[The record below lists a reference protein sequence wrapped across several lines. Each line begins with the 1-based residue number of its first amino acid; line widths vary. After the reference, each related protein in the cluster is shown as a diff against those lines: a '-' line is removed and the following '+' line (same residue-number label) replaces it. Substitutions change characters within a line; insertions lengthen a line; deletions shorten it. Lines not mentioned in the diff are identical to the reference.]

1 MADYA
6 PPLDEIRFVLEHVA
20 GIDELSK
27 LEGFEHADIDST
39 MAVLGEFGR
48 FVVDKVLP
56 TNRIGD
62 EEGSHVGGDPADP
75 TVVTPQVFKDAYA
88 QYVESGWGTVPFD
101 PGFGGGGFPW
111 TVGIAMQELLNS
123 GNVSF
128 AMAPLLTQGALDMLL
143 VHGSEEQKQRFLPKM
158 VSGEWTGTMNLTE
171 PDAGSD
177 VGAVRTRAVPAGDG
191 SYRITG
197 TKIYITFG
205 EHDLTENIIHLV
217 LARTPGAPA
226 GTKGISCFI
235 VPKHLLEDDGAL
247 GRRNAVRVVSVEH
260 KMGIRASPTCVLEY
274 DAAVGYLVGDEN
286 AGMRYMFTMMNTARL
301 SVGVEGLGLCEA
313 AWQRARQ
320 HAKEREQGRAPGAA
334 GARSPIVEHA
344 DVRRMLLTMKASTE
358 ALRALHYFDARQI
371 DLGHHHPDEAGRIA
385 ATELAGLLTPLSK
398 GWGTDLANEITSLA
412 IQVFGGMGYIEE
424 TGVAQLYRDAR
435 ITAIYEGTN
444 GIQAMDLVGRK
455 LPMRGGAVVAELVAR
470 MRATA
475 EELGGAADLAPL
487 GDRLADGLDVLQQ
500 ATDWILANGATDPV
514 QALAA
519 ATPYLR
525 MFSQLVG
532 AWLLGVEALAA
543 TRADPSSMPPGFAEA
558 KVATARFFADH
569 VLPTVNGLLPTITA
583 GKADL
588 FALTADQL

>member
-20 GIDELSK
+20 GLEELSK
-27 LEGFEHADIDST
+27 LEGFEHADVDST
-39 MAVLGEFGR
+39 MAVLEEFGR

-56 TNRIGD
+56 TNRVGD
-62 EEGSHVGGDPADP
+62 EQGSHVAGPPDDP
-75 TVVTPQVFKDAYA
+75 TVVTAAGFKEVYS
-88 QYVESGWGTVPFD
+88 QYVDAGWGTVPFD
-101 PGFGGGGFPW
+101 TGFGGGGFPW

-123 GNVSF
+123 GNVAF
-128 AMAPLLTQGALDMLL
+128 AMAPLLTQGALDMLFA
-143 VHGSEEQKQRFLPKM
+143 HGSEEQKQVYLPKL
-158 VSGEWTGTMNLTE
+158 VTGEWTGTMNLTE

-191 SYRITG
+191 TYRITG
-197 TKIYITFG
+197 TKTYISFG
-205 EHDLTENIIHLV
+205 EHDLTENIVHLV
-217 LARTPGAPA
+217 LARTPDAPP
-226 GTKGISCFI
+226 GTKGVSCFI
-235 VPKHLLEDDGAL
+235 VPKHLVEADGSL
-247 GRRNAVRVVSVEH
+247 GPRNGVRVVSVEH
-260 KMGIRASPTCVLEY
+260 KMGIRSSPTCVLDY
-274 DAAVGYLVGDEN
+274 DEAVGYLVGDEN

-313 AWQRARQ
+313 AYQRARRY
-320 HAKEREQGRAPGAA
+320 ARERRQGRAPGAPPS
-334 GARSPIVEHA
+334 SPIIEHA

-371 DLGHHHPDEAGRIA
+371 DLGHHHPDEAVRTA

-398 GWGTDLANEITSLA
+398 GWGTDLASEITSLA

-455 LPMRGGAVVAELVAR
+455 LPMRGGGVVADLVAC
-470 MRATA
+470 MRATV
-475 EELGGAADLAPL
+475 EELRGSADLAPI
-487 GDRLADGLDVLQQ
+487 GDRLADGLDVLQR
-500 ATDWILANGATDPV
+500 ATEWILANGATDPV

-525 MFSQLVG
+525 LFSQVVG
-532 AWLLGVEALAA
+532 GWLLGVEALAA
-543 TRADPSSMPPGFAEA
+543 TRAGPAPFAAA

-569 VLPTVNGLLPTITA
+569 ILPTVHGLLPTITA
-583 GKADL
+583 GKEDL
-588 FALTADQL
+588 FALAADQL

>member
-1 MADYA
+1 MAEYA

-20 GIDELSK
+20 GIDELSG
-27 LEGFEHADIDST
+27 LEGFEHADVDST
-39 MAVLGEFGR
+39 MAVLEEFGR

-56 TNRIGD
+56 TNRVGD

-75 TVVTPQVFKDAYA
+75 TVVTAAGFKEAYA
-88 QYVESGWGTVPFD
+88 RYVESGWGTVPFD
-101 PGFGGGGFPW
+101 PAYGGGGFPW
-111 TVGIAMQELLNS
+111 TVGVAMHELLNS
-123 GNVSF
+123 GNVAF
-128 AMAPLLTQGALDMLL
+128 AMAPLLTQGALDMLFA
-143 VHGSEEQKQRFLPKM
+143 HGSEEDKHRYLPKM

-177 VGAVRTRAVPAGDG
+177 VGAVRTRAVPAADG

-197 TKIYITFG
+197 TKIFITFG
-205 EHDLTENIIHLV
+205 EHDLAENIVHLV
-217 LARTPGAPA
+217 LARTPGAPP
-226 GTKGISCFI
+226 GTKGLSCFI
-235 VPKHLLEDDGAL
+235 VPKWLVEEDGSLGA
-247 GRRNAVRVVSVEH
+247 RNGVKVVSVEH
-260 KMGIRASPTCVLEY
+260 KMGIRASPTCVLDY
-274 DAAVGYLVGDEN
+274 DEAVGYLVGAEN
-286 AGMRYMFTMMNTARL
+286 AGMRLMFTMMNSARL

-313 AWQRARQ
+313 AWQRARRY
-320 HAKEREQGRAPGAA
+320 ARERQQGRSPGATGPPSA
-334 GARSPIVEHA
+334 IVEHA

-371 DLGHHHPDEAGRIA
+371 DLGRHHPDEAERAA

-412 IQVFGGMGYIEE
+412 IQVFGGMGFIEE

-444 GIQAMDLVGRK
+444 GIQGMDLVGRK
-455 LPMRGGAVVAELVAR
+455 LPMRGGGVVADLTAR

-475 EELGGAADLAPL
+475 DELRAAGERVAPI
-487 GDRLADGLDVLQQ
+487 GVQLADGLDVLQQ
-500 ATDWILANGATDPV
+500 ATDWILAKGAGDPV

-525 MFSQLVG
+525 LFSQVVG
-532 AWLLGVEALAA
+532 AWLLGVEALACTGPTA
-543 TRADPSSMPPGFAEA
+543 RSLPPGFADA
-558 KVATARFFADH
+558 KVATARYFADH
-569 VLPTVNGLLPTITA
+569 ILPTVHGLLPTITA

-588 FALTADQL
+588 FAVEI

>member
-1 MADYA
+1 MAEYA

-20 GIDELSK
+20 GIPELSK
-27 LEGFEHADIDST
+27 LEGFEHADLDST
-39 MAVLGEFGR
+39 MAVLEEFGR

-56 TNRIGD
+56 TNREGD

-75 TVVTPQVFKDAYA
+75 TVVTPQGFKDAYA
-88 QYVESGWGTVPFD
+88 QYVESGWGTVPF
-101 PGFGGGGFPW
+101 PPAFGGGGFPW
-111 TVGIAMQELLNS
+111 TVGVAMQELLNS
-123 GNVSF
+123 GNVAF
-128 AMAPLLTQGALDMLL
+128 AMAPLLTQGALDMLFA
-143 VHGSEEQKQRFLPKM
+143 HGSEEQKHVYLPKM
-158 VSGEWTGTMNLTE
+158 ISGEWTGTMNLTE

-177 VGAVRTRAVPAGDG
+177 VGAVRTRAEPAGADDG

-205 EHDLTENIIHLV
+205 EHDLTDNIIHLV
-217 LARTPGAPA
+217 LARTPGAPT

-235 VPKHLLEDDGAL
+235 VPKRLVEEDGSLGA
-247 GRRNAVRVVSVEH
+247 RNAVKVVSVEH

-274 DAAVGYLVGDEN
+274 DDAVGYLVGEEN
-286 AGMRYMFTMMNTARL
+286 AGMRYMFTMMNNARL

-313 AWQRARQ
+313 SWQRALG
-320 HAKEREQGRAPGAA
+320 HAKERQQGRAPGATA
-334 GARSPIVEHA
+334 PRSAIVEHA

-371 DLGHHHPDEAGRIA
+371 DLGHNHPEEAGRTA

-398 GWGTDLANEITSLA
+398 GWGTDLANEITSLG
-412 IQVFGGMGYIEE
+412 IQIFGGMGYIEE

-455 LPMRGGAVVAELVAR
+455 LPMRGGAVVAELVSR

-475 EELGGAADLAPL
+475 EELAGAGEQLAPV
-487 GDRLADGLDVLQQ
+487 GVQLAEGLDVLQQ

-514 QALAA
+514 QALSA

-525 MFSQLVG
+525 LFSQVVG

-543 TRADPSSMPPGFAEA
+543 TRAPSLPVGFAEA

-569 VLPTVNGLLPTITA
+569 ILPTVHGLLPTITA

-588 FALTADQL
+588 FALDL

>member
-1 MADYA
+1 MADYT

-27 LEGFEHADIDST
+27 LDGFEHADLDST
-39 MAVLGEFGR
+39 MAVLEEFGR

-56 TNRIGD
+56 TNREGD
-62 EEGSHVGGDPADP
+62 EEGSSVGGDPADP
-75 TVVTPQVFKDAYA
+75 TVVTPQGFKDAYA

-101 PGFGGGGFPW
+101 PAFGGGGFPW
-111 TVGIAMQELLNS
+111 TVGVAMQELLNS
-123 GNVSF
+123 GNVAF
-128 AMAPLLTQGALDMLL
+128 AMAPLLTQGALEMLFA
-143 VHGSEEQKQRFLPKM
+143 HGSEEQKERYLPKM
-158 VSGEWTGTMNLTE
+158 VSSEWTGTMNLTE

-177 VGAVRTRAVPAGDG
+177 VGAVRTRAVPAAD
-191 SYRITG
+191 STYRITG

-217 LARTPGAPA
+217 LARTPGAPP

-235 VPKHLLEDDGAL
+235 VPKHLIEDDGSL
-247 GRRNAVRVVSVEH
+247 GRRNGVKVVSVEH

-274 DAAVGYLVGDEN
+274 DDAVGYLVGDEN
-286 AGMRYMFTMMNTARL
+286 AGMRYMFTMMNNARL

-320 HAKEREQGRAPGAA
+320 HARERQQGRAPGAA
-334 GARSPIVEHA
+334 GPRSAIVEHA

-371 DLGHHHPDEAGRIA
+371 DLGHHHPDETVRTA

-398 GWGTDLANEITSLA
+398 GWGTDLANEITSLG

-455 LPMRGGAVVAELVAR
+455 LPMRGGGVVADLVVR
-470 MRATA
+470 MRATT
-475 EELGGAADLAPL
+475 EELGGAGGDLAAV
-487 GDRLADGLDVLQQ
+487 GERLADGLDVLQQ
-500 ATDWILANGATDPV
+500 ATDWILANGAADPV
-514 QALAA
+514 QALSA

-525 MFSQLVG
+525 LFSQVVG
-532 AWLLGVEALAA
+532 GWLLGVETLAA
-543 TRADPSSMPPGFAEA
+543 SRAASLPPGFTEA
-558 KVATARFFADH
+558 KVATTRFFADH
-569 VLPTVNGLLPTITA
+569 ILPTVHGLLPTITA
-583 GKADL
+583 GKDDL